1 MARLLVD
8 SLTGSP
14 PPRLG
19 EALLEDLFD
28 GGDGAGARTAA
39 ARRRRCW
46 ATAGVGAGAI
56 EGATRSMR
64 IHYYPWPS
72 MRSPGVAR
80 GA

>member
-1 MARLLVD
+1 MARLAD
-8 SLTGSP
+8 ALTGSP

-56 EGATRSMR
+56 EGATSSMR
-64 IHYYPWPS
+64 IHYPWPS